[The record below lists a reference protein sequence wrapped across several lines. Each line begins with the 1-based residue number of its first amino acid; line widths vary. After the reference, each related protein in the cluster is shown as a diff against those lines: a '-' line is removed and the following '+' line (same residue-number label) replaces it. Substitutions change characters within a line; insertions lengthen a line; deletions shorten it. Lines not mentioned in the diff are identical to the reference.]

1 MTDQADTELATLED
15 AAQDLPTDEQHT
27 PETIESETPEG
38 QEAQAAE
45 GAPSVDAQA
54 DDEVV
59 VSFGDEAPPASED
72 DENRAPAWVKDL
84 RRANREKDRRIRE
97 LEQRL
102 NAGNQ
107 QAEQAVVVGAKPDL
121 GDPDIDYDQEKYDK
135 ALLAW
140 HARQLEAEQQKAK
153 KVEAEKAATD
163 AWVARVKTY
172 EQAKASLKVPD
183 FQDAED
189 ALSDALS
196 VTQQGVILSGAE
208 KPELLVYALGK
219 APAKLKE
226 LAAITDP
233 VKFAFAVAK
242 LETQLKVQPRKQAP
256 APERRVTG
264 SVPVAGVDQT
274 LARLEAE
281 AEKTGDRTKV
291 VAFKRQ
297 QRMSSK

>member
-15 AAQDLPTDEQHT
+15 AAQELPTDEQNT
-27 PETIESETPEG
+27 PGTVESETPEG

-45 GAPSVDAQA
+45 GAPSVEAQA

-102 NAGNQ
+102 NSGSQ
-107 QAEQAVVVGAKPDL
+107 QAEQAVVVGAKPTL
-121 GDPDIDYDQEKYDK
+121 EACDYDAEKFEVE
-135 ALLAW
+135 LEAW
-140 HARQLEAEQQKAK
+140 HTRKREADQQKAK
-153 KVEAEKAATD
+153 KDEAEKAAQE
-163 AWVARVKTY
+163 AWAARIKTY
-172 EQAKASLKVPD
+172 AQAKASLKVAD

-264 SVPVAGVDQT
+264 SVPVGGPDKT
-274 LARLEAE
+274 LERLEAE
-281 AEKTGDRTKV
+281 ADKTGDRTKV
-291 VAFKRQ
+291 AAYKRQ
-297 QRMSSK
+297 LRMSSK

>member
-1 MTDQADTELATLED
+1 
-15 AAQDLPTDEQHT
+15 
-27 PETIESETPEG
+27 
-38 QEAQAAE
+38 
-45 GAPSVDAQA
+45 
-54 DDEVV
+54 
-59 VSFGDEAPPASED
+59 
-72 DENRAPAWVKDL
+72 
-84 RRANREKDRRIRE
+84 
-97 LEQRL
+97 L
-102 NAGNQ
+102 N
-107 QAEQAVVVGAKPDL
+107 
-121 GDPDIDYDQEKYDK
+121 DPDIDYDQEKYDK

-242 LETQLKVQPRKQAP
+242 L
-256 APERRVTG
+256 RR
-264 SVPVAGVDQT
+264 S
-274 LARLEAE
+274 
-281 AEKTGDRTKV
+281 
-291 VAFKRQ
+291 
-297 QRMSSK
+297 

>member
-15 AAQDLPTDEQHT
+15 AAQDLPTDEQNT
-27 PETIESETPEG
+27 PDAVESETPAD

-45 GAPSVDAQA
+45 GAPSVEAQA

-102 NAGNQ
+102 NSGSQ
-107 QAEQAVVVGAKPDL
+107 QAEQAVVVGAKPTL
-121 GDPDIDYDQEKYDK
+121 ESCDYDAEKFEVE
-135 ALLAW
+135 LEAW
-140 HARQLEAEQQKAK
+140 HTRKREADNQKAEK
-153 KVEAEKAATD
+153 DKEEKAAKD